1 MITIF
6 QTLKFVNNGS
16 LQGVGM
22 MKEIMFCGGKKMN
35 ILYVN
40 ACARKDSRTNR
51 IAQKILEKLGGDV
64 QEVKLVEIQFPKTSE
79 DFLKKRDAS
88 IAARDYAD
96 SYFDLAK
103 QFAKADVIVIAAPYW
118 DLSFPAALKQYIE
131 HINVLGITFEYSPQG
146 TPVGLCKASKLYY
159 AMTAG
164 GSYVPEEFGFGY
176 IKALAQNFYGIKE
189 VELIKATGLD
199 IQGNDAEAILREC
212 LRSCL

>member
-1 MITIF
+1 
-6 QTLKFVNNGS
+6 
-16 LQGVGM
+16 
-22 MKEIMFCGGKKMN
+22 MN

-40 ACARKDSRTNR
+40 ACARKTSRTNR
-51 IAQKILEKLGGDV
+51 IAQKILEKLGADV
-64 QEVKLVEIQFPKTSE
+64 QEVKLTETQFPKTSE
-79 DFLKKRDAS
+79 EFLKKRDAC
-88 IAARDYAD
+88 IAARDYKD
-96 SYFDLAK
+96 SYFDFAK

-146 TPVGLCKASKLYY
+146 TPISLCKAKKLYY

-176 IKALAQNFYGIKE
+176 IKALAQNFYGIKD

-199 IQGNDAEAILREC
+199 IQGNDAEAILRERIKE
-212 LRSCL
+212 LESR